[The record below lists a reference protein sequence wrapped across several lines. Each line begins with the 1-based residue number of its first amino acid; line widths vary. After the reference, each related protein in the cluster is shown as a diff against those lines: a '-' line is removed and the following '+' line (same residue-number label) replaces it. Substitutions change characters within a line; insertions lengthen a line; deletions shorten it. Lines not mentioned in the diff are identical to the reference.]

1 MEPSKRDYKMFNRQ
15 NTLTSNQQLTMKLVN
30 CWSFSSRQLHLIYW
44 QTASTTFATT
54 LPPQSVQYEYD
65 GSQAES
71 SNSLVTLFIPS
82 FDKDTARMS
91 KSFARTS
98 TNFLL
103 FWMLHF
109 ITRSRGQN
117 NEYLGNIL
125 YRVYDRIQIIVSQ
138 CSVSQTEVSLLNIMN
153 LE

>member
-1 MEPSKRDYKMFNRQ
+1 MIQNFIFVFLWLCVEKSMEPSKRDYKMFNRQ
-15 NTLTSNQQLTMKLVN
+15 NTLTSKQQLTMKLVN

-44 QTASTTFATT
+44 QTANNTTFATT
-54 LPPQSVQYEYD
+54 LPLQPVQCEYD

-117 NEYLGNIL
+117 SEYFGNIL
-125 YRVYDRIQIIVSQ
+125 YRV
-138 CSVSQTEVSLLNIMN
+138 
-153 LE
+153 

>member
-1 MEPSKRDYKMFNRQ
+1 MIQNFIFVFLWLCVEKSMEPSKRDYKMFNRQ
-15 NTLTSNQQLTMKLVN
+15 NTLTSKQQLTMKLVN

-44 QTASTTFATT
+44 QTANNTTFATT
-54 LPPQSVQYEYD
+54 LPLQPVQYGYD

-117 NEYLGNIL
+117 SEYFGNIL
-125 YRVYDRIQIIVSQ
+125 YRV
-138 CSVSQTEVSLLNIMN
+138 
-153 LE
+153 

>member
-1 MEPSKRDYKMFNRQ
+1 MIQNFIFVFLWLCVEKSMEPSKRDYKMFNRRQ
-15 NTLTSNQQLTMKLVN
+15 NTLTSKQQLTMKLVN

-44 QTASTTFATT
+44 QTANTTFATT
-54 LPPQSVQYEYD
+54 LPLQPVQYECD

-117 NEYLGNIL
+117 SEYFGNIL
-125 YRVYDRIQIIVSQ
+125 YRV
-138 CSVSQTEVSLLNIMN
+138 
-153 LE
+153 